1 MTRSP
6 TGWFRWRPRRTLV
19 QMGRR
24 VRSYLPS
31 LVLAAVAAGL
41 AYLVAMTVFS
51 SEHAMFAPI
60 AAIVS
65 IGLTAG
71 QRLLRAIE
79 ITGGVVLGLVL
90 ADLLVR
96 IVGQGPWQLSLA
108 VFLAMTG
115 AVAFRASPLMANQSA
130 VAAVIVIALA
140 PYQDAPPQVRL
151 FDAMIGGAVAIVL
164 NAFFSPDPQKVAA
177 DRTREAL
184 EEISGAL
191 HLLVRALENTDLRP
205 ATEAQAKLNEL
216 DGARSSIEEAL
227 LAVGERLQLSR
238 GRRRLSERRRLRAV
252 QQVVERLDLLLTTAR
267 SMARA
272 TASTVRHGE
281 PPDGRIVTAVDQYAR
296 AIGDLRRWVG
306 GQTSGEVVR
315 EHALRA
321 AATASATLTAA
332 QRPTSNVM
340 VWQVR
345 SAAVD
350 LLRMTGL
357 SHRDAIRSLEG
368 FAGRTDRI
376 RIRPRQESE
385 PRPEQ
390 PEHRDA
396 PEGRGEPPTP
406 AGAVATPTPGDTALA
421 LPIRKPTG
429 ARNEVAED
437 SLDQDGGHEQD
448 GSTGA
453 DGAHRPGLR

>member
-1 MTRSP
+1 MA
-6 TGWFRWRPRRTLV
+6 RRI
-19 QMGRR
+19 
-24 VRSYLPS
+24 RSYLPS
-31 LVLAAVAAGL
+31 LLLAAVAAGL
-41 AYLVAMTVFS
+41 AYLLALLIFS

-65 IGLTAG
+65 TGLTAG

-79 ITGGVVLGLVL
+79 ITAGVVLGLVF

-96 IVGQGPWQLSLA
+96 VVGLGPWQLSLA

-115 AVAFRASPLMANQSA
+115 AVAFRASPLMANQAA

-177 DRTREAL
+177 DRTRDTL
-184 EEISGAL
+184 EEVGSAL
-191 HLLVRALENTDLRP
+191 HLMVRALEDTDLRR
-205 ATEAQAKLNEL
+205 ATEAQTKLNEL
-216 DGARSSIEEAL
+216 DGARAAIEEAL
-227 LAVGERLQLSR
+227 LAIGERLQLSR

-281 PPDGRIVTAVDQYAR
+281 APDGRIVTAVDQYAR
-296 AIGDLRRWVG
+296 ALGDLRRWVG

-321 AATASATLTAA
+321 AATASSTLTAT

-357 SHRDAIRSLEG
+357 SHRDAIRALEG

-376 RIRPRQESE
+376 RIRPRQERQDDPPAE
-385 PRPEQ
+385 ETP
-390 PEHRDA
+390 DA
-396 PEGRGEPPTP
+396 GDR
-406 AGAVATPTPGDTALA
+406 AVA
-421 LPIRKPTG
+421 LPIRPPSERAEGPAGAGTGTAGDDEPTRG
-429 ARNEVAED
+429 RPSDNQ
-437 SLDQDGGHEQD
+437 SGRP
-448 GSTGA
+448 
-453 DGAHRPGLR
+453 RPGLR

>member
-1 MTRSP
+1 MTRAP
-6 TGWFRWRPRRTLV
+6 TGFRLRPRRALV
-19 QMGRR
+19 QMVRR
-24 VRSYLPS
+24 VRAYLPS
-31 LVLAAVAAGL
+31 LLLAAAAAGI
-41 AYLVAMTVFS
+41 AYLLALLVFS
-51 SEHAMFAPI
+51 SQHAMFAPI

-65 IGLTAG
+65 TGLTAG

-79 ITGGVVLGLVL
+79 ITAGVVLGLIL
-90 ADLLVR
+90 ADVLVGF
-96 IVGQGPWQLSLA
+96 VGLGAWQLSLA

-115 AVAFRASPLMANQSA
+115 AVAFRASPLMANQAA
-130 VAAVIVIALA
+130 VAAVIVVALA
-140 PYQDAPPQVRL
+140 PYQQAPPQVRL

-164 NAFFSPDPQKVAA
+164 NAFLSPDPQKVAA
-177 DRTREAL
+177 DRTRDTL
-184 EEISGAL
+184 EEVSSAL
-191 HLLVRALENTDLRP
+191 HLMVRALETTDIRP
-205 ATEAQAKLNEL
+205 ATEAQTKLNEL
-216 DGARSSIEEAL
+216 DGARALIEEAL

-252 QQVVERLDLLLTTAR
+252 YQVVERLDLLLTTAR

-281 PPDGRIVTAVDQYAR
+281 APDGRIVTAVDQYAR

-321 AATASATLTAA
+321 AATASSTLTVT

-376 RIRPRQESE
+376 RIRPRQEADTE
-385 PRPEQ
+385 DAGETVTGDGATVAAGAEVVPATEGGVLQAVEDTAVEDTTVADAAVAVPIRRPQDTE
-390 PEHRDA
+390 EDA
-396 PEGRGEPPTP
+396 PPDAP
-406 AGAVATPTPGDTALA
+406 
-421 LPIRKPTG
+421 
-429 ARNEVAED
+429 
-437 SLDQDGGHEQD
+437 DQQR
-448 GSTGA
+448 
-453 DGAHRPGLR
+453 RPGLP